1 MSESRTQ
8 PQQSVPRQPPFPGWF
23 ASRPRVTDLLIA
35 LAYVVPALAI
45 ILIGQRGGSEGIQ
58 LAINSVAIAASAG
71 VLLFRR
77 TAPVL
82 AFALT
87 TVLMLAT
94 FWTHGSIAVIAV
106 GCALYAVTVYRTV
119 PAAATGWVVASI
131 LLVIE
136 GAILPESLASLT
148 ESLQASVVLI
158 IAMLVGLTVRSR
170 RRLAA
175 SQLDQLARE
184 RDKDVAAAAAA
195 ERNSIARE
203 MHDIVSH
210 SLSVMITL
218 AHGSA
223 EIASREP
230 DRAVEGMREVAR
242 TGRGALGDMR
252 RMLGVLRDAPGEE
265 PSADA
270 TPSPG
275 VADLQA
281 LVERFRAT
289 GLPVFM
295 RCTGDVPPDESLQLT
310 VYRIVQES
318 ITNALKYARGATRV
332 EVTITFSPDVV
343 TVSVDDDGVADGTA
357 ADSLGRGLVGIRERV
372 ALYGGT
378 VMAGRTPTG
387 GWAVHARL
395 NPQVS
400 VLA

>member
-378 VMAGRTPTG
+378 VMAGRTPAG
-387 GWAVHARL
+387 GWTVHARL
-395 NPQVS
+395 IPQVAA
-400 VLA
+400 LA

>member
-136 GAILPESLASLT
+136 GALLPESLASLT
-148 ESLQASVVLI
+148 ESLQAIVVLI

-210 SLSVMITL
+210 SLSVMIAL

-223 EIASREP
+223 EIAAREP

-357 ADSLGRGLVGIRERV
+357 ADGLGRGLVGIRERV

-378 VMAGRTPTG
+378 VMAGRTTAG

-395 NPQVS
+395 IPQVAVS
-400 VLA
+400 A